1 MKIVDVRTCFYQ
13 PQGWSMDGCCS
24 TCYFTFGTTSKFGR
38 PFLDPYFGGKTCV
51 SKSDELGDFSARTRT
66 HDDVE
71 EFMNKRARLG
81 NGGGGVVGNRLEHC
95 TDVDFYRV
103 PDDEDAMSR
112 VTFIP
117 GQSRASHALHNR
129 FDHWQVFAFF
139 YDAFDLKTS
148 HSTLLSSEIQ
158 PLIFLVLHIP
168 GHRYLALSQ
177 DNVSYLIGK
186 Q

>member
-1 MKIVDVRTCFYQ
+1 
-13 PQGWSMDGCCS
+13 MDGCCS

-51 SKSDELGDFSARTRT
+51 SKSDELGDFSARSRT
-66 HDDVE
+66 HEDVE

-129 FDHWQVFAFF
+129 FAH
-139 YDAFDLKTS
+139 
-148 HSTLLSSEIQ
+148 
-158 PLIFLVLHIP
+158 
-168 GHRYLALSQ
+168 
-177 DNVSYLIGK
+177 
-186 Q
+186 